1 MTVTGNAADPVGLA
15 RRFLVLA
22 HGGDTGALQVAAA
35 LEGRH
40 GIERVDLVSDT
51 DLARATWVHHQ
62 DEAGT
67 TSRVDLDDGRTLTH
81 DGYALVFNRLQGVF
95 PDRFAA
101 ADESDRLYAGAET
114 NALVLSWLASFACP
128 VVPGPAPP
136 ALSPLLP
143 SLPGLFAAAGR
154 AGLPTRRF
162 TFATS
167 ARDVP
172 ADGSTTYAGGSPPPA
187 EGMSADPTPR
197 YVLGRDPALAL
208 EPVAGTPRRVLVVGD
223 EVHGP
228 VPDGLGPACVRFAR
242 ESESDLLSLTFD
254 RRTDP
259 ETSTGGTGT
268 GDPGGT
274 GGRWC
279 LVGGDTHPA
288 LDDWADAMV
297 VVSYLERRALAARE
311 ARGERMWTGPS
322 GDQHRPNRTVGDHGP
337 EGPTSPDHDAG
348 SRTAWERRARNR
360 ALAGRDERSG
370 SPRTSQ

>member
-1 MTVTGNAADPVGLA
+1 MTVTGNPAESAVGG

-40 GIERVDLVSDT
+40 GTGSVDLVSDT
-51 DLARATWVHHQ
+51 DLGRATWVHRQ

-67 TSRVDLDDGRTLTH
+67 TSRIDLEDGRTLTH
-81 DGYALVFNRLQGVF
+81 DGYALVFNRLRSVF

-101 ADESDRLYAGAET
+101 ADEADRLYAGAET

-128 VVPGPAPP
+128 VVSGPAPP

-143 SLPGLFAAAGR
+143 SLPGLFAVAGW

-162 TFATS
+162 TFATN
-167 ARDVP
+167 ARDIP
-172 ADGSTTYAGGSPPPA
+172 ADGSRTYPGESPPPS
-187 EGMSADPTPR
+187 EGVSADPTPR

-228 VPDGLGPACVRFAR
+228 VPDGLGPACVRSAR
-242 ESESDLLSLTFD
+242 ESECDLLSLTFD

-259 ETSTGGTGT
+259 ETSIGGAGT

-274 GGRWC
+274 GGDWC
-279 LVGGDTHPA
+279 LVGGDTHPE

-297 VVSYLERRALAARE
+297 VARYLERRALAARDD
-311 ARGERMWTGPS
+311 RGERMWTRPS
-322 GDQHRPNRTVGDHGP
+322 GDQHRPNRTVGDHES
-337 EGPTSPDHDAG
+337 EGPTPPDRDAG
-348 SRTAWERRARNR
+348 SRTARERRARNR
-360 ALAGRDERSG
+360 ALAGRDERSDYR
-370 SPRTSQ
+370 RTS